1 VAGDEF
7 AELLRELK
15 ERSGLSYG
23 VLGKRVHVSA
33 STLHRYVNG
42 DAVPTDYAPVERLAR
57 LSKATPEELVE
68 LHRRWVRA
76 DALRGRKGA
85 ESPVG
90 GAAGATADA
99 VSVAGSGLGPE
110 LASEAEAVRRN
121 GRRRTGVLAG
131 AAMAAAVVSG
141 ALVVNLVPR
150 EGGEPG
156 RSDSVAGAPEHTRTA
171 TGTPDAK
178 RPSPSASTS
187 REAGSSA
194 SASATAT
201 ATEPASGTRS
211 AATATGATAPAVAV
225 NPYKFEDPCSQHY
238 LLNRNPAQVPPPPNE
253 QDARQW
259 VTALGGVAGK
269 DQMLTLTV
277 QGTGKATVVLEALH
291 VRVVQK
297 GAPLAWSDYAMG
309 VGCGGGVSTKSFDVD
324 LDAGRPDVTPKDGQR
339 DFPYKV
345 SESDPEVFYVT
356 AHARAH
362 EVSWFLELEWSS
374 GNRHGTVRIDDRGKL
389 LRTSGNAGRPAYDY
403 PLGGSEWETA
413 PDG

>member
-1 VAGDEF
+1 
-7 AELLRELK
+7 
-15 ERSGLSYG
+15 
-23 VLGKRVHVSA
+23 
-33 STLHRYVNG
+33 
-42 DAVPTDYAPVERLAR
+42 
-57 LSKATPEELVE
+57 
-68 LHRRWVRA
+68 
-76 DALRGRKGA
+76 
-85 ESPVG
+85 
-90 GAAGATADA
+90 
-99 VSVAGSGLGPE
+99 
-110 LASEAEAVRRN
+110 
-121 GRRRTGVLAG
+121 
-131 AAMAAAVVSG
+131 
-141 ALVVNLVPR
+141 
-150 EGGEPG
+150 
-156 RSDSVAGAPEHTRTA
+156 
-171 TGTPDAK
+171 
-178 RPSPSASTS
+178 
-187 REAGSSA
+187 
-194 SASATAT
+194 
-201 ATEPASGTRS
+201 
-211 AATATGATAPAVAV
+211 
-225 NPYKFEDPCSQHY
+225 